1 MPWYTQRES
10 NPYLHLERVP
20 TLPFSRWAHRC
31 YLHGRQLTRGACG
44 NLYTAYAYV
53 PVLRFDG
60 CCFSTAHGGQ
70 VCFIAEIFA
79 RPLLLYLVSL
89 TKLGTSSKQRAN
101 PRQSYVGIPSSR

>member
-70 VCFIAEIFA
+70 VCFIAEIFCA
-79 RPLLLYLVSL
+79 SITV
-89 TKLGTSSKQRAN
+89 
-101 PRQSYVGIPSSR
+101 VFGIPNQAGYFQQTTRQP